1 MTREEFEKTF
11 CFGCGSQR
19 CYGFGSETAMGCQH
33 YKILILGEPEDTV
46 TVPQEALEEF
56 ITRAR
61 HLLKKHNL

>member
-33 YKILILGEPEDTV
+33 YKTLILGE
-46 TVPQEALEEF
+46 QEEQQQDDFEAF
-56 ITRAR
+56 MSRVR
-61 HLLKKHNL
+61 HVLANYDV